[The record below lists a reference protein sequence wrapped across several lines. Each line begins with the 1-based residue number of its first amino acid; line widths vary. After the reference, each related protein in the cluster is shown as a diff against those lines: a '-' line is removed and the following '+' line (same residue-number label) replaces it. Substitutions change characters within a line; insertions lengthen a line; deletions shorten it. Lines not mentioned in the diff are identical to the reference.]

1 MIFRPS
7 YCGREADGD
16 NGKQDRENPRRPTVA
31 GKSTGSN
38 RRLQLA
44 AENASENRNP
54 RKNESTGSWLMNE
67 IERWRRIG
75 QGEPAAP

>member
-1 MIFRPS
+1 MIFGPS